1 MRLESSVGFRFIVRP
16 GFGLTVSKS
25 WSCHYLTLNIVS
37 CILHNSLIASAL
49 ISLCP
54 FWFSLTLATM
64 YEHDTAAINCY
75 NATLTT
81 DGNFATGR
89 ASAGADR

>member
-1 MRLESSVGFRFIVRP
+1 
-16 GFGLTVSKS
+16 
-25 WSCHYLTLNIVS
+25 
-37 CILHNSLIASAL
+37 
-49 ISLCP
+49 
-54 FWFSLTLATM
+54 M

-81 DGNFATGR
+81 YGNFATGR